1 MLKFFST
8 DCALVCGHRYYHRT
22 VGGDAAVG
30 RYAVGLKLGE
40 PNHTVLP
47 AHFHPAD
54 GGLIRQEWLDLCP
67 AYDRYPEAFRRTA
80 LPFLLAVLIYHID
93 RGDFDGLFPDAHPY
107 RLSRVFQTRPHF
119 VKLKAM
125 LVCGKLG
132 SCDGCAMVASGTSV
146 MASCLLELAELK
158 DLVRSNTIGIASFK
172 QELHRLQDFLKQEL
186 PLMLSDCVTDKI
198 LERSRIE
205 GVCCFS
211 CVRKL
216 FWINIIKYNFLFF
229 FRFRIK

>member
-158 DLVRSNTIGIASFK
+158 DLVRSNTIGIAVCWSS
-172 QELHRLQDFLKQEL
+172 RSVNWG
-186 PLMLSDCVTDKI
+186 PMASDEDM
-198 LERSRIE
+198 
-205 GVCCFS
+205 
-211 CVRKL
+211 RKSL
-216 FWINIIKYNFLFF
+216 FLFDRVYPHFMAQIVPVYYSCFKIVSYCVIYF
-229 FRFRIK
+229 F